1 MQQSLFNLNLS
12 GDDGHRF
19 DSYFTGENNRLI
31 FEAIKLFIQ
40 NEDHQQIV
48 LWGSP
53 SSGKTH
59 LLQAACY
66 SVVEQGGKATYF
78 PLKNVINYSV
88 SILEGLENYSL
99 ICIDDIQLAVGNA
112 SWEVALFNLINQ
124 ARYQQQTLLFSSDS
138 NPKFARYLLADLKSR
153 LLWGMVHQLEVLD
166 ENERFQAFEQRA
178 LLRGM
183 NLEKSLIDYIKS
195 RYTRDIKA
203 LIEVLDKLDKASLLN
218 RRVIT
223 KSLIKRILE
232 E

>member
-1 MQQSLFNLNLS
+1 MQQSLFNLNLT
-12 GDDGHRF
+12 GEDGNRF
-19 DSYFTGENNRLI
+19 ESYFTGENNRLI
-31 FEAIKLFIQ
+31 FEAIKLFIK
-40 NEDHQQIV
+40 NVDHQQII

-78 PLKNVINYSV
+78 PLKKVMDYGT
-88 SILEGLENYSL
+88 SILEGLEAYSL
-99 ICIDDIQLAVGNA
+99 VCIDDIQLAVGNPA
-112 SWEVALFNLINQ
+112 WEVALFNLINQ
-124 ARYQQQTLLFSSDS
+124 ARYQQQTLLFASDT
-138 NPKFARYLLADLKSR
+138 NPRFGKYLLADLKSR
-153 LLWGMVHQLEVLD
+153 LLWGMVHQLELLD

-183 NLEKSLIDYIKS
+183 NLEKPLIDYIKN
-195 RYTRDIKA
+195 RYTRDIKE
-203 LIEVLDKLDKASLLN
+203 LIKILDKLDKASLLN

-223 KSLIKRILE
+223 KPLIKQVLE